1 MEQRVKSSER
11 VVAPEN
17 QRVRPALDLSPNARV
32 VLEKRYLR
40 RGLDGKPIETPEEM
54 FDRVARV
61 VAEPEARY
69 GGDPS
74 VTRDK
79 FYDLLTTLRFFPN
92 SPTFTGAGTPLGQL
106 AACFT
111 PEMRVTTDAGVK
123 PIAELEVGD
132 HVLTH
137 QGRYRPVLACSRRNY
152 DGEILRI
159 KVKLIGTTLRVTPE
173 HPILTPSGWV
183 PAGELQV
190 GDLVALGVPQG
201 VSFEIERIEGE
212 DYTGLVYNC
221 EVAEDHSYVV
231 EGVAVHNCFVL
242 PIADDMGRDPRGIF
256 STLRAAALIQQ
267 TGGGNGFSFSRLRP
281 RGDRVS
287 TSAGVATGPVGF
299 LRVYDT
305 AFGEV
310 AQGGCLL
317 PETLV
322 FTADGLLRLD
332 EIADSQQ
339 LGWQPHN
346 LQVATDEGW
355 RTSPRAFN
363 NGVAPILRVHTRQ
376 GLSLAGTPEHRVKV
390 MTREGLAWRALQD
403 LRAGDWILVQ
413 LGQHRGR
420 LRALVQPKR
429 EHGNQVFPRLPSILD
444 EELAFF
450 IGYLMGDGF
459 VATQEGDHRVGVS
472 VPHSSYLMVEM
483 PALMERLFG
492 VSVHRQQKPDDRSV
506 TFVMDNRAVKEF
518 LQKNGL
524 SKPRSHLAQVPRL
537 IRQSPPEIV
546 GAFLRGLFEADGSIS
561 HSYPVLTTTSPRLAE
576 EVATLLIGLGC
587 PVRIRS
593 VAPGVSHFGEKV
605 VYHVRIES
613 SVGLQAWRE
622 RIGCDP
628 RSRFAACMAWE
639 SDLRRESTY
648 VLPNA
653 RYWLEPALEAIT
665 LEQVDARGRG
675 RGIKFYSATPR
686 LRRALLRYLRGERQF
701 TRSAYDAL
709 CQRFPEFA
717 AHARS
722 PKDKW
727 FVQVL
732 GVERVGE
739 ALTLD
744 LEVEDNHTYLAYGM
758 VTHNTRRGAN
768 MAVLRV
774 DHPDIFDFVRC
785 KEKEGVISNFNISVG
800 ITDAFMHAVE
810 NDENFD
816 LVNPRD
822 GKVWRTIR
830 ARELFNEIVKHAH
843 HNGEPGVLF
852 LDAANR
858 ANPVPHLYELEATNP
873 CITGDTLVATPSGW
887 RRADEIQV
895 GDEICTVLGIG
906 RVETVEVNYNVPVFD
921 VYLSDG
927 AVVRATAAHQFH
939 VRDSRTKFFESRR
952 VDQLRVGD
960 WVRVYR
966 SVVPDNPVPPT
977 GAHLTDREYGFL
989 VGVLV
994 GDGCYTP
1001 RALSKNVVR
1010 VSTHADEEAWN
1021 QILQAAFTKVGAA
1034 GVYTYVNQGTRSM
1047 MMDPQPGKV
1056 IADWVKSLPLEPA
1069 RGPDKRLPDVY
1080 VNSNRDFLTGLI
1092 DGLFS
1097 TDGSVDLQSNHPLL
1111 RFHTSSLELAR
1122 QVRRILLMFGIY
1134 ARISTTQRKR
1144 HDILGR
1150 FIRNDRP
1157 KYDVTISGDS
1167 LGRFVE
1173 QFRLSHPEKQMRL
1186 EEAALKANFTGGNWA
1201 ARVVKIVPAG
1211 TATVYDLYEPR
1222 SDTWITEGFVSRG
1235 CGEQWLGPYENCCL
1249 GSINLAQHVTP
1260 DDRMDWAKLRDTVE
1274 LSVRFLDNVVD
1285 ANKYVPAI
1293 PELAEAAHRARRI
1306 GLGIM
1311 GLGDVMYRLGIR
1323 YGSRAGED
1331 FAGQVMEFVRYHAM
1345 KTSIELARTRGAF
1358 PAIKG
1363 SIYDPE
1369 NLKWTPPKPL
1379 EPFTYDWGRPK
1390 LDWGEIV
1397 IGIKKYGIRNAA
1409 QTTIAPTGCL
1419 VAGTLVVTDRG
1430 LMPIETLGDA
1440 KGERWQD
1447 INVTVASEG
1456 GTSIATQFYRNG
1468 RAHTLR
1474 VVTKR
1479 GYTLQGTDQHRI
1491 RIWKDG
1497 QSVWCRLD
1505 ELKPGMVVILQAT
1518 GLIGESRRVPL
1529 DTTFVSDFHT
1539 NPISLPSEMT
1549 PDLAYLIGFFMG
1561 DGSLKERTLRFSVS
1575 DRACQNRL
1583 IELIQRVFGIEPQIS
1598 TDERSSHLK
1607 SVEVHSR
1614 NLVAFWQRNGF
1625 AKRAPTLYHRGKGYR
1640 PHIPLAVLAT
1650 NDLRVYGAF
1659 LAGLFD
1665 ADATT
1670 SGPSQL
1676 LTWMTTDQLFHDQV
1690 KSMLLALGI
1699 LTTSDR
1705 HKTGWGQS
1713 VGYRLRAAN
1722 ADANLRLV
1730 ARMPYLCRVLP
1741 DSRIEPRRNTL
1752 GDTIPLTR
1760 PQYTQLRALAKA
1772 GHEEQRVL
1780 GWGQRGCVSRASLSH
1795 FVEKHREVLQQEGW
1809 QHWIQVIEQD
1819 IFYDVIQSIEDGG
1832 WQETFDLSVPGP
1844 HAYVANG
1851 FISHNTIATVAGVE
1865 SYGCEP
1871 VFALAYTRHVNDN
1884 GKDLQLEYV
1893 SPLFER
1899 ALIQAGVD
1907 EATRQKI
1914 FARVR
1919 VTGTCQDIDLVPEKI
1934 RDTFVVASDITPEEH
1949 VRMQAALQAFVDNS
1963 ISKTINFPET
1973 ATVEDVE
1980 RAYFLVW
1987 KLGCKGI
1994 TVYRAGSREQ
2004 VVLETKATAE
2014 KKSAL
2019 GDTAFTKKPRPRA
2032 VRGSTYEIAT
2042 PLGKAYITVNR
2053 NGEGEP
2059 FEVFCNVGKAG
2070 SDTSAVSEAIGR
2082 LISLALRLPSPMSPT
2097 ERLKEIVDQL
2107 SGIGGG
2113 RSLGFGA
2120 RRVRSLPDGIAQA
2133 LAEDLGQV
2141 RTEPSESKQ
2150 IPLFKIGDLCP
2161 ECGQASFVNE
2171 EGCRKCYACGYSEC

>member
-1 MEQRVKSSER
+1 MDQRVKTSGHALPARADE
-11 VVAPEN
+11 
-17 QRVRPALDLSPNARV
+17 RVRPALNLSPNARV

-61 VAEPEARY
+61 VAEPDARY
-69 GGDPS
+69 GSDPS

-111 PEMRVTTDAGVK
+111 PEMRVTTEAGVK

-132 HVLTH
+132 RVLTH
-137 QGRYRPVLACSRRNY
+137 LGRYRPVLECSRRNY
-152 DGEILRI
+152 EGEILRI

-173 HPILTPSGWV
+173 HPILTPRGWV

-201 VSFEIERIEGE
+201 VSAAPRFDLAEMAYADELELQVAEASVRARRPSEYQNSGRQAEWVNRFIELTPDLARLCGYYISEGTVDPEERYVRFTFGADEVTYQQDVIDLVERIFGVSARPVKSRQGSWTTLNVYSRVVAAWFRAHLGHHSYGKRVPVWLQFAAPELQEEFLIGVMRGDGMFNQKVYLTSGRKTPKVFRALRLTLGNPGLVQQIWQMALRLGYDAAIRPVDTSYVTDAARETAQISMPPLQSRALVQRAFGVDLPAPDERYVRNTVRRTGENIYFEIESIEGE

-332 EIADSQQ
+332 EIADAQQ

-355 RTSPRAFN
+355 HASPRAFN
-363 NGVAPILRVHTRQ
+363 NGVAPVLRVHTRQ

-420 LRALVQPKR
+420 LRALAQPKR
-429 EHGNQVFPRLPSILD
+429 EHGNQMFPRLPSILD

-450 IGYLMGDGF
+450 IGYLIGDGF

-492 VSVHRQQKPDDRSV
+492 VSVHRQQKPADRSV
-506 TFVMDNRAVKEF
+506 TLVMDNRAVKEF

-524 SKPRSHLAQVPRL
+524 SKSRSHLAQVPRL

-561 HSYPVLTTTSPRLAE
+561 HGYPCLTTTSPRLAE

-587 PVRIRS
+587 PVKIRS
-593 VAPGVSHFGEKV
+593 VMPGVSHFGEKV

-653 RYWLEPALEAIT
+653 RYWLEPVLEAIT

-675 RGIKFYSATPR
+675 RGIKFRSAVPR

-701 TRSAYDAL
+701 TRSAYDEL
-709 CQRFPEFA
+709 CKQFPEFA
-717 AHARS
+717 EHARS

-732 GVERVGE
+732 GVERIGE
-739 ALTLD
+739 SLTLD

-785 KEKEGVISNFNISVG
+785 KEKEGAISNFNISVG
-800 ITDAFMHAVE
+800 ITDAFMRAVE
-810 NDENFD
+810 EDTDFD

-830 ARELFNEIVKHAH
+830 ARELFNDIVKHAH

-852 LDAANR
+852 LDTANR
-858 ANPVPHLYELEATNP
+858 SNPVPHLYELEATNP
-873 CITGDTLVATPSGW
+873 
-887 RRADEIQV
+887 
-895 GDEICTVLGIG
+895 
-906 RVETVEVNYNVPVFD
+906 
-921 VYLSDG
+921 
-927 AVVRATAAHQFH
+927 
-939 VRDSRTKFFESRR
+939 
-952 VDQLRVGD
+952 
-960 WVRVYR
+960 
-966 SVVPDNPVPPT
+966 
-977 GAHLTDREYGFL
+977 
-989 VGVLV
+989 
-994 GDGCYTP
+994 
-1001 RALSKNVVR
+1001 
-1010 VSTHADEEAWN
+1010 
-1021 QILQAAFTKVGAA
+1021 
-1034 GVYTYVNQGTRSM
+1034 
-1047 MMDPQPGKV
+1047 
-1056 IADWVKSLPLEPA
+1056 
-1069 RGPDKRLPDVY
+1069 
-1080 VNSNRDFLTGLI
+1080 
-1092 DGLFS
+1092 
-1097 TDGSVDLQSNHPLL
+1097 
-1111 RFHTSSLELAR
+1111 
-1122 QVRRILLMFGIY
+1122 
-1134 ARISTTQRKR
+1134 
-1144 HDILGR
+1144 
-1150 FIRNDRP
+1150 
-1157 KYDVTISGDS
+1157 
-1167 LGRFVE
+1167 
-1173 QFRLSHPEKQMRL
+1173 
-1186 EEAALKANFTGGNWA
+1186 
-1201 ARVVKIVPAG
+1201 
-1211 TATVYDLYEPR
+1211 
-1222 SDTWITEGFVSRG
+1222 

-1249 GSINLAQHVTP
+1249 GSINLAQHITP

-1274 LSVRFLDNVVD
+1274 LSVHFLDNVVD

-1345 KTSIELARTRGAF
+1345 KTSIELAKTRGAF

-1409 QTTIAPTGCL
+1409 QTTIAPTG
-1419 VAGTLVVTDRG
+1419 
-1430 LMPIETLGDA
+1430 
-1440 KGERWQD
+1440 
-1447 INVTVASEG
+1447 
-1456 GTSIATQFYRNG
+1456 
-1468 RAHTLR
+1468 
-1474 VVTKR
+1474 
-1479 GYTLQGTDQHRI
+1479 
-1491 RIWKDG
+1491 
-1497 QSVWCRLD
+1497 
-1505 ELKPGMVVILQAT
+1505 
-1518 GLIGESRRVPL
+1518 
-1529 DTTFVSDFHT
+1529 
-1539 NPISLPSEMT
+1539 
-1549 PDLAYLIGFFMG
+1549 
-1561 DGSLKERTLRFSVS
+1561 
-1575 DRACQNRL
+1575 
-1583 IELIQRVFGIEPQIS
+1583 
-1598 TDERSSHLK
+1598 
-1607 SVEVHSR
+1607 
-1614 NLVAFWQRNGF
+1614 
-1625 AKRAPTLYHRGKGYR
+1625 
-1640 PHIPLAVLAT
+1640 
-1650 NDLRVYGAF
+1650 
-1659 LAGLFD
+1659 
-1665 ADATT
+1665 
-1670 SGPSQL
+1670 
-1676 LTWMTTDQLFHDQV
+1676 
-1690 KSMLLALGI
+1690 
-1699 LTTSDR
+1699 
-1705 HKTGWGQS
+1705 
-1713 VGYRLRAAN
+1713 
-1722 ADANLRLV
+1722 
-1730 ARMPYLCRVLP
+1730 
-1741 DSRIEPRRNTL
+1741 
-1752 GDTIPLTR
+1752 
-1760 PQYTQLRALAKA
+1760 
-1772 GHEEQRVL
+1772 
-1780 GWGQRGCVSRASLSH
+1780 
-1795 FVEKHREVLQQEGW
+1795 
-1809 QHWIQVIEQD
+1809 
-1819 IFYDVIQSIEDGG
+1819 
-1832 WQETFDLSVPGP
+1832 
-1844 HAYVANG
+1844 
-1851 FISHNTIATVAGVE
+1851 TIATVAGVE

-1907 EATRQKI
+1907 EATRKKI
-1914 FARVR
+1914 FERVR
-1919 VTGTCQDIDLVPEKI
+1919 VTGTCQDVDLVPEKI

-1980 RAYFLVW
+1980 RAYFLAW

-2014 KKSAL
+2014 KKSAV
-2019 GDTAFTKKPRPRA
+2019 GDSVSAKKPRPRA
-2032 VRGSTYEIAT
+2032 VHGSTYEIAT
-2042 PLGKAYITVNR
+2042 PLGKAYVTVNR

-2141 RTEPSESKQ
+2141 RVEPSESKQ